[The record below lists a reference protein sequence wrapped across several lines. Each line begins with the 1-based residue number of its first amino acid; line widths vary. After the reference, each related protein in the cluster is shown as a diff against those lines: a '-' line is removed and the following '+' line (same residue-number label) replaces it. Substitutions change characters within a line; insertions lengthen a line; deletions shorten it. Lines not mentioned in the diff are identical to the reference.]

1 MSLPCSMGSGLP
13 SNITRSSGSRRALS
27 AMRRMTRS
35 KMGLASAAASRTP
48 PSDIALGSPPPSG
61 ICIIIS
67 LFLNDG
73 YSDM

>member
-1 MSLPCSMGSGLP
+1 MGSGLP
-13 SNITRSSGSRRALS
+13 SNSTRSSGSRRALS

-48 PSDIALGSPPPSG
+48 PSVIALGSPPPSG
-61 ICIIIS
+61 ICVIFS
-67 LFLNDG
+67 SFLNDG